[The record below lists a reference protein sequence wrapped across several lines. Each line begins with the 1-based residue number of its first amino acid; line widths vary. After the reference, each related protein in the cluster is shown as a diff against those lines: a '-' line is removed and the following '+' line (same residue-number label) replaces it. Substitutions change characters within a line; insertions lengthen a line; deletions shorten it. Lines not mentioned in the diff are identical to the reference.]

1 MEQAH
6 THDAEIIYGDLQ
18 ERMLHPARRRQ
29 ESRRRNLTAAFEVRA
44 WSIIVKHILYQAEQS
59 ISDDL
64 AVVAVLL
71 PHAPDRNTMVPVL
84 LSQWERIDDAAGKL
98 GRSTVGAL
106 AIGMAQTGH
115 LRDGHDIERVLSRL
129 SAYYY
134 CLVANE
140 LAERGIALDDTLFNT
155 LESFHG
161 TPVSYMIEEVLS
173 EALVRQTAL
182 RLKLAMEVERPV
194 FQSHTVVGGL

>member
-6 THDAEIIYGDLQ
+6 THFAEIIYGDLQ
-18 ERMLHPARRRQ
+18 EKMLHPARRRQ

-44 WSIIVKHILYQAEQS
+44 WSIIVKHILYQAEQHVR
-59 ISDDL
+59 DDL
-64 AVVAVLL
+64 ATVAVLL
-71 PHAPDRNTMVPVL
+71 PHALDSNTMVPVL

-106 AIGMAQTGH
+106 ALGMARTGH

-134 CLVANE
+134 CIVANE
-140 LAERGIALDDTLFNT
+140 LAEREIALDDALFNT
-155 LESFHG
+155 LESFDG
-161 TPVSYMIEEVLS
+161 TPESPMIKEVLS
-173 EALVRQTAL
+173 EALVKQSAL
-182 RLKLAMEVERPV
+182 RLKLAMEVERPL
-194 FQSHTVVGGL
+194 FQSPTVVGGL